1 MGKSSIMSLLAGSR
15 TGSGK
20 PAVFRPET
28 KEVWESD
35 SYQTAGLDMAVTPE
49 RVVLLDTQVRA
60 CVCISLVISYTN
72 TPYIFQCTRVSTL
85 KFGCVCSLVE
95 VPCITHTL
103 SLF

>member
-49 RVVLLDTQVRA
+49 RVVLLDTQVLA
-60 CVCISLVISYTN
+60 CEIWLCLFPSSTILV
-72 TPYIFQCTRVSTL
+72 
-85 KFGCVCSLVE
+85 
-95 VPCITHTL
+95 HTL
-103 SLF
+103 SHTHSFSRC